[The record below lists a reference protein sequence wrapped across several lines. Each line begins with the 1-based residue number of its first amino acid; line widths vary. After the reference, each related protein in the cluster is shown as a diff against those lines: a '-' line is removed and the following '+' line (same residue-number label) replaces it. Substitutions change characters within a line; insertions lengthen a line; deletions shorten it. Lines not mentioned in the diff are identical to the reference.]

1 MQPLSDREREMT
13 IKAIILRREQTSV
26 IKVDCFVNEGLLPAP
41 HNLLPALLHFLPPP
55 TFLSRRKKA
64 LFPDELVNGEADN
77 EGSETRGE
85 SGF

>member
-41 HNLLPALLHFLPPP
+41 HNLLPSIAFSSSSYLPVP
-55 TFLSRRKKA
+55 TKKA
-64 LFPDELVNGEADN
+64 LFPDELVNGEADS

>member
-1 MQPLSDREREMT
+1 MT

-41 HNLLPALLHFLPPP
+41 HNLLPSIFSSSSHLPV
-55 TFLSRRKKA
+55 SRRKKA
-64 LFPDELVNGEADN
+64 LFPDELVNGEADS